1 MHYASRLLL
10 SLSVFLG
17 LTYDANGFSEANAW
31 VANCQQNSCEAVI
44 DAGSSGTRLHVFKQA
59 ANTNEVTEV
68 FQQKVFP
75 GLSEVKLSQLNEY
88 LAKLFPT
95 TPDLS
100 IDTYF
105 YATAGM
111 RLLTP
116 LAQDAYYKKIQ
127 LWFRGQDTWQ
137 LKDIRTISGQEE
149 GAFAWIAVNQGRDIN
164 DMQAVIEFGGASAQ
178 INMPISDDKNTL
190 IPADDIIR
198 LKLNGKDVNL
208 WSKSYLGLGINEVE
222 KVLGEHDSCYSVGY
236 PLKNGL
242 LAYGDAQK
250 CIQGIEDNNALSLI
264 QRLDEAKQVLSS
276 MNKPVQWI
284 ALGSLYYTAIKPP
297 FKFVQYQF
305 SLNELKNQAD
315 SLSCH
320 QDWLSLL
327 TAYKDD
333 PFLYRNCF
341 AASYFYAYM
350 ADGMGVDGDER
361 IGLPQQNQGM
371 DWAFGVVLAHQNH

>member
-10 SLSVFLG
+10 SLTIFLG
-17 LTYDANGFSEANAW
+17 LTYDANGFSESNAW
-31 VANCQQNSCEAVI
+31 IANCKQNLCEAVI
-44 DAGSSGTRLHVFKQA
+44 DAGSSGTRLHVFKQSE
-59 ANTNEVTEV
+59 NTDEVTEV

-75 GLSEVKLSQLNEY
+75 GLSQVKLSQLDEY
-88 LAKLFPT
+88 LVKLFPT
-95 TPDLS
+95 TTDLA

-127 LWFRGQDTWQ
+127 SWFTRQDTWK

-149 GAFAWIAVNQGRDIN
+149 GAFAWLAVNQGRDIN

-178 INMPISDDKNTL
+178 INIPISDDNNTL
-190 IPADDIIR
+190 IAGDNIIR
-198 LKLNGKDVNL
+198 LKLNGKNVNL

-222 KVLGEHDSCYSVGY
+222 KVLGENGSCYSVGY

-242 LAYGDAQK
+242 LAYGDAQR

-264 QRLDEAKQVLSS
+264 QRLDEAKQVLSL
-276 MNKPVQWI
+276 MNQPIQWMV
-284 ALGSLYYTAIKPP
+284 LGSLYYTAMKPP
-297 FKFVQYQF
+297 FKFIQNEF

-327 TAYKDD
+327 TEYKDD

-341 AASYFYAYM
+341 AASYFYATM
-350 ADGMGVDGDER
+350 ADGMGVNVDER
-361 IGLPQQNQGM
+361 IGLPHQNQGI
-371 DWAFGVVLAHQNH
+371 DWAFGVELAHQNH